1 MKRTGYYG
9 MAFLVFVVTIM
20 LLYGGSFILAVG
32 AAVGGAVMGG
42 DAGIDMIYETVGEL
56 SAGRRFRISSRRE
69 DGAFILRQTRLSAR
83 KAP

>member
-1 MKRTGYYG
+1 

-42 DAGIDMIYETVGEL
+42 DAGIDMIYEFMMDNTNL
-56 SAGRRFRISSRRE
+56 FRV
-69 DGAFILRQTRLSAR
+69 
-83 KAP
+83 